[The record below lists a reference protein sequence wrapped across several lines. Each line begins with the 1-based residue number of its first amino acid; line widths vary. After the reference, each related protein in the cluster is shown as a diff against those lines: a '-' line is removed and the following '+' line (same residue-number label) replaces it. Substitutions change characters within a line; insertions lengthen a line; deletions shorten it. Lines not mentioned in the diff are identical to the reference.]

1 MSAARI
7 GKIRLKKGGAEVRVL
22 NRKTP
27 HHGENWCGKIV
38 DNARGIASYDREGS
52 RLIGY
57 FIVGL
62 FSDGS
67 HSSAWRYDP
76 DLSPIPR
83 RLLPAYVSEVIRE
96 DIITDPAIDKKLT
109 E

>member
-7 GKIRLKKGGAEVRVL
+7 GKIRLKAGGAEVRVL
-22 NRKTP
+22 DRQTP

-38 DNARGIASYDREGS
+38 DNARGIASHDQDGA
-52 RLIGY
+52 RLVGY
-57 FIVGL
+57 VIMGL

-67 HSSAWRYDP
+67 HSTAWRYDP
-76 DLSPIPR
+76 ALSPIPR
-83 RLLPAYVSEVIRE
+83 RLLPAYVAEVVRE
-96 DIITDPAIDKKLT
+96 DLITEQAVDRKLA